1 MRRRIR
7 VYSEISSFGD
17 EGEKLE
23 LELGEPQ
30 QFHGHGALAHT
41 AFSQFWGLL
50 FGKDGSPF

>member
-1 MRRRIR
+1 MRGSFR
-7 VYSEISSFGD
+7 VYSEISSVGD

-30 QFHGHGALAHT
+30 QFHGHGALAYA

-50 FGKDGSPF
+50 YGKDGSPF